1 MSEAVLVEGLS
12 FTFVGRDAPS
22 LIDVSCTLRQGSWTV
37 VTGRT
42 GSGKSTFLRALAGL
56 IPHHSAGAMQGR
68 VRLFGHDT
76 ATARPAQL
84 ARQVG
89 LVLQSPDEQLCAT
102 TVEAEAAFGL
112 ENLATPVEEIGPRIA
127 ESLKRMGLAGLE
139 RRPTRQLSGGQKQ
152 RLLLASILAM
162 RPRLL
167 LLDEPLSQLDPA
179 AAAELLCEL
188 DGLRATGLAI
198 VLAEHRLDDVLSMAD
213 RVLVL
218 EGGRLAGDLDPR
230 DHGALAEGLTHS
242 GLEPPEL
249 TRLALRLGLR
259 PKGNLDELAA
269 MFAEPPAP
277 QSAPPGSPSSLAPRP
292 APLLTVRDLACRWP
306 DSPTSVWQGVSFT
319 IAPGERVALVGA
331 NGSGKSTLLAA
342 LAGLLP
348 ASEGAIV
355 WGQGRAESETGL
367 LFQNPD
373 LMLFCRTVREELA
386 FGLPRSLVAGER
398 EARVARLAEELSLVE
413 LLGEPPLALSQ
424 GQRLR
429 VAVAAV
435 LAMSPRLLLLD
446 EPTTAQDRRQLSAM
460 MELLS
465 RAARDTR
472 GIEGLLFSTHDLAMV
487 AAHADRVLVLGQ
499 GKLLAD
505 VTPAVLLD
513 DDALIQSAGLRRP
526 ALYELRK
533 RLGLAPTTFEGI
545 AAELAARPRK
555 AGL

>member
-1 MSEAVLVEGLS
+1 MSEAALVEGLS
-12 FTFVGRDAPS
+12 FTFVGRDQPS
-22 LIDVSCTLRQGSWTV
+22 LVDVSCRLPQASWTI

-56 IPHHSAGAMQGR
+56 IPHHSSGTMQGR

-112 ENLATPVEEIGPRIA
+112 ENLATPVEEIGPRI
-127 ESLKRMGLAGLE
+127 EDCLKRMGLEGLE
-139 RRPTRQLSGGQKQ
+139 RRATRQLSGGQKQ

-179 AAAELLCEL
+179 AAAELLCQL

-198 VLAEHRLDDVLSMAD
+198 VLAEHRLDEVLSLAD
-213 RVLVL
+213 RVLVFD
-218 EGGRLAGDLDPR
+218 GGRLAGDFNPQ
-230 DHGALAEGLTHS
+230 DHGALAEGLARH
-242 GLEPPEL
+242 GLEAPEL
-249 TRLALRLGLR
+249 SRLAQRLGL
-259 PKGNLDELAA
+259 PPGGTLEELAGR
-269 MFAEPPAP
+269 FAPYASTNGPPA
-277 QSAPPGSPSSLAPRP
+277 APSLVSRPS
-292 APLLTVRDLACRWP
+292 PLLTVRDVAFRYP
-306 DSPTSVWQGVSFT
+306 GTPASIWQGVSFSL
-319 IAPGERVALVGA
+319 APGERVALVGA
-331 NGSGKSTLLAA
+331 NGSGKSTLLSV

-348 ASEGAIV
+348 ADTGALE
-355 WGQGRAESETGL
+355 WARQEDPARPATGL

-386 FGLPRSLVAGER
+386 FGMPRQLSAEER
-398 EARVARLAEELSLVE
+398 QARALRLAEELSLVE
-413 LLGEPPLALSQ
+413 LLEEPPLALSQ

-435 LAMSPRLLLLD
+435 LALEPRLLLLD

-465 RAARDTR
+465 RDAQGRR
-472 GIEGLLFSTHDLAMV
+472 GIAGLLFSTHDLGMV
-487 AAHADRVLVLGQ
+487 AAHADRVLVLGDQ
-499 GKLLAD
+499 KLLAD
-505 VTPAVLLD
+505 VTPGELLD
-513 DDALIQSAGLRRP
+513 DDALIRSAGLRRP
-526 ALYELRK
+526 PLYELRK
-533 RLGLAPTTFEGI
+533 RLGLVPTTFEGI
-545 AAELAARPRK
+545 AAELATRSR
-555 AGL
+555 